1 MKSSRN
7 FSMSVAAKVYR
18 LKYNQ
23 RYWRQL
29 HWQKDSPTVL
39 IHSPK
44 TGGMSI
50 SGALGYKKDTGHFT
64 FKQHLESKVV
74 PVERVIVAVRDPID
88 RLKSLFKYSRKK
100 SQGSLLAPLRP
111 LRRFNSLQE
120 FVHSSMF
127 YTFVNEHYFF
137 QPQYHFAEGVFNT
150 DLPVFFLRTEH
161 LSSDAKRAGLD
172 NVEQLN
178 KSPKMEDDVVGL
190 DEKTL
195 EIVKRAY
202 EVDELFLDRVYKI
215 ISGDLERQSVAG

>member
-1 MKSSRN
+1 
-7 FSMSVAAKVYR
+7 MSVASKIYQFKYDRHYR
-18 LKYNQ
+18 
-23 RYWRQL
+23 RQL

-39 IHSPK
+39 IHAPK

-64 FKQHLESKVV
+64 FAEHLDSKRV

-111 LRRFNSLQE
+111 LRRFDSLQS
-120 FVHSSMF
+120 FVHSTMF
-127 YTFVNEHYFF
+127 QTFINEHYFF
-137 QPQYHFAEGVFNT
+137 KPQYHFAQGVFNT

-178 KSPKMEDDVVGL
+178 KSPKMEDDIVGL
-190 DEKTL
+190 DEESL
-195 EIVKRAY
+195 EIVRRAY
-202 EVDELFLDRVYKI
+202 EVDELYLDRVRDI
-215 ISGDLERQSVAG
+215 IRDDLEKQSAAGRAEKEVL